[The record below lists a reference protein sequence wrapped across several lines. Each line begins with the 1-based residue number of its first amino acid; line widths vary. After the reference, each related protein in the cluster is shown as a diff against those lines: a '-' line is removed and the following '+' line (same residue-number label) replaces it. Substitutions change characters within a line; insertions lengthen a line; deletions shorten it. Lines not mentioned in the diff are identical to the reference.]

1 MIPGGKYALLAVF
14 AVALVLYLPTV
25 RYGYVQD
32 DRAIIVAN
40 PSAHSVGAAIRAF
53 AEPYWPAPSEAG
65 LYRPATI
72 LAFAIDWE
80 LSGGQAGWF
89 HLANALL
96 HGLVA
101 VLVVLVLARWLPP
114 TGALVAGLVFAVHPV
129 HSEAVAGLVSRAEL
143 LCAVG
148 ILGAV
153 LAARRGQWVLVIVL
167 SSLAMLSKE
176 HGVVVGVVIL
186 LDEWLNQEAGR
197 RVPKWVYGTLA
208 VLTIGYL
215 AIWYRIGRAGAAD
228 VAAPFI
234 GAGVLERLWIA
245 LPANLRAAELLF
257 WPQDLSADYSPA
269 VIPARN
275 MLSLAAMLGSIF
287 VVGIVAL
294 GFWCRRRA
302 PAVSFAAFV
311 AGLSKLPTSN
321 LLFPSGIVLAERD
334 LYLSVLLPGVLAGM
348 GIVWAERHWTRP
360 RAVVLAGL
368 LVVLLAGR
376 TLLRLPSWRD
386 NRAFLLTLLTDH
398 PESYRG
404 SQSAA
409 AVFAGMGDTAA
420 ALRYYARA
428 ESLFG
433 GDPHLQASHA
443 FYLLGLGDTAE
454 AAVLAR
460 SARQLW
466 PSEPIALRVEFS
478 MARLRGQPD
487 LARALAD
494 SAGRWHPAEA
504 RWYLQNPS
512 VRSANEP
519 LRDAR

>member
-1 MIPGGKYALLAVF
+1 MIAGGRNALLAVF
-14 AVALVLYLPTV
+14 AVAVALYLPTV
-25 RYGYVQD
+25 RYQYVQD

-40 PSAHSVGAAIRAF
+40 PAAHSVGAAIRAF

-72 LAFAIDWE
+72 VAFAIDWE

-101 VLVVLVLARWLPP
+101 VLVVIVLARWLPP
-114 TGALVAGLVFAVHPV
+114 AGALVAGLVFAVHPV

-153 LAARRGQWVLVIVL
+153 LAARREQWALVIVL
-167 SSLAMLSKE
+167 SALAMLSKE

-186 LDEWLNQEAGR
+186 LDEWLNPETGR
-197 RVPKWVYGTLA
+197 RMPKWVYGTLA
-208 VLTIGYL
+208 LLTIGYL
-215 AIWYRIGRAGAAD
+215 AIWYRVGRAGAAD

-234 GAGVLERLWIA
+234 GAGVLARLWIA

-269 VIPARN
+269 VIPVRN
-275 MLSLAAMLGSIF
+275 MISLAAVLGSIV
-287 VVGIVAL
+287 VVGVVAL

-302 PAVSFAAFV
+302 PALSFAAFL
-311 AGLSKLPTSN
+311 AALSKLPTSN

-334 LYLSVLLPGVLAGM
+334 LYLAVLLPGVLAGM
-348 GIVWAERHWTRP
+348 GMVWAERHWTRP
-360 RAVVLAGL
+360 KALALAGL

-386 NRAFLLTLLTDH
+386 NRVFLVTLLSDH
-398 PESYRG
+398 PESYRANE
-404 SQSAA
+404 SAA
-409 AVFAGMGDTAA
+409 AVFAGMGDTAS
-420 ALRYYARA
+420 ALRYYGRA
-428 ESLFG
+428 DSLFG
-433 GDPHLQASHA
+433 GDPHLKASFG
-443 FYLLGLGDTAE
+443 FYLLGIGGGDTSRAAE
-454 AAVLAR
+454 LITQARSLYPMEPVAMRGAYLLAR
-460 SARQLW
+460 R
-466 PSEPIALRVEFS
+466 
-478 MARLRGQPD
+478 RGQVT
-487 LARALAD
+487 LAGAIAD
-494 SAGRWHPAEA
+494 SAVA
-504 RWYLQNPS
+504 RYPIEVEWY
-512 VRSANEP
+512 RSRLP
-519 LRDAR
+519 

>member
-1 MIPGGKYALLAVF
+1 MIPGGTRRLLGVF
-14 AVALVLYLPTV
+14 AVAVALYLPTV
-25 RYGYVQD
+25 RYEFVQD

-40 PSAHSVGAAIRAF
+40 PAAHSVGAAIRAF

-65 LYRPATI
+65 LYRPTTI

-80 LSGGQAGWF
+80 LSGGHAGWF

-114 TGALVAGLVFAVHPV
+114 SGAVVAGLVFAVHPV

-143 LCAVG
+143 LCAAG

-153 LAARRGQWVLVIVL
+153 LAARRGHWALVIFL
-167 SSLAMLSKE
+167 SALAMLSKE

-186 LDEWLNQEAGR
+186 LDEWLNHEAGR

-245 LPANLRAAELLF
+245 LPANLRGAELLF
-257 WPQDLSADYSPA
+257 WPLDLSADYSPA
-269 VIPARN
+269 VIPVRQAV
-275 MLSLAAMLGSIF
+275 SLAAVLGGIV
-287 VVGIVAL
+287 VVGVVVL
-294 GFWCRRRA
+294 GLWCRKRA
-302 PAVSFAAFV
+302 PALSFAALV
-311 AGLSKLPTSN
+311 AALSKLPTSN

-334 LYLSVLLPGVLAGM
+334 LYLAVLLPAVLAGM
-348 GIVWAERHWTRP
+348 GIVWVEGHWNRS
-360 RAVVLAGL
+360 RAMVLAGL
-368 LVVLLAGR
+368 LLVLLTGR
-376 TLLRLPSWRD
+376 SLLRLPSWRD
-386 NRAFLLTLLTDH
+386 NRAFLLTLLMDH

-404 SQSAA
+404 NESAA

-420 ALRYYARA
+420 ALRYYERA
-428 ESLFG
+428 ESIFG

-443 FYLLGLGDTAE
+443 FYLLGLGDTAK
-454 AAVLAR
+454 ASVLAR
-460 SARQLW
+460 SARQTW
-466 PSEPIALRVEFS
+466 PSEPIALRVEYIL
-478 MARLRGQPD
+478 ARLRGQPGR
-487 LARALAD
+487 ARALAD
-494 SAGRWHPAEA
+494 SAGGWHPGEAE
-504 RWYLQNPS
+504 WYRLQG
-512 VRSANEP
+512 R
-519 LRDAR
+519 